1 MSRHRLIIRTPG
13 HLSNIFCPND
23 HSRTLESVKF
33 LFMIDFLYGV
43 ALIVSSYAFPSSE
56 KMTSSVARFGEEET
70 IQLIQLLTSYLGQS
84 LVLNV

>member
-1 MSRHRLIIRTPG
+1 
-13 HLSNIFCPND
+13 
-23 HSRTLESVKF
+23 
-33 LFMIDFLYGV
+33 MIDFLYGV

-84 LVLNV
+84 LVLNVWIAVDQLSVWIAEEMG